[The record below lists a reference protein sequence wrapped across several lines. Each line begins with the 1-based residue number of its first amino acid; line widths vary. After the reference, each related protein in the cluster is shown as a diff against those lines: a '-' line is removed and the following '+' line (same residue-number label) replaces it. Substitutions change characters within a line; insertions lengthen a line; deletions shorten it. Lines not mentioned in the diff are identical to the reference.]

1 MKTFTWIPEESL
13 QVSVKPK
20 VKVVSFGDGYEQ
32 RSPDGINNQLRS
44 YSLQFS
50 GSAEDVR
57 TIDQFLTEHGGAQAF
72 SWLPPDTLKSALFK
86 CEEWNLAVNG
96 YWNSLSATF
105 QEVVA

>member
-1 MKTFTWIPEESL
+1 MKTFTWTPEESL

-32 RSPDGINNQLRS
+32 RSPDGINTQLRN

-50 GSAEDVR
+50 GSPADVSS
-57 TIDQFLTEHGGAQAF
+57 IDQFLAEHGGALAF
-72 SWLPPDTLKSALFK
+72 SWLPPGTLKSALFK
-86 CEEWNLAVNG
+86 CEEWNLNING